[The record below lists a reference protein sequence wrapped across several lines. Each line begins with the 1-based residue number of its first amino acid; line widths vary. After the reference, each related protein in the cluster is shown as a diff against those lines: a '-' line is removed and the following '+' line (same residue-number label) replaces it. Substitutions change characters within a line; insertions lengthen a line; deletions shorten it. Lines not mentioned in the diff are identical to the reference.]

1 MKRAIFHSQL
11 LAVCLQLAPL
21 LQIART
27 IPQLSAAPA
36 LVLVR
41 WIFGSVAMGSI
52 HGLSGATGV
61 TPSAVKSTNGIRTT
75 VTFSITSPYHGT
87 AKSYEAISGLPPGTT
102 LSTRGTL
109 SGVPTVSGEYAVRI
123 RGWQTD
129 GLGGN
134 WAELIVPTTIIGTIP
149 PQVTSQPQG
158 FTLSEGL
165 AANLSTTYTGHEPIS
180 LQWYKEDVEISGA
193 TNAVFSVPKIAQKD
207 AGKYRLRLV
216 NSVKTVFSD
225 WAEIN
230 VQAAQVSRSISGKL
244 EYYLSTQGGV
254 NGVRLNIDEG
264 GGYSVNSAADGSY
277 AIELPASH
285 AGEVTLTPN
294 YATDVPVAN
303 GVTTADITLIRRH
316 VLGLTP
322 LDSPY
327 KVLAGDVNGSDSVT
341 TADITLIRRLI
352 LGVSTN
358 FSAGLWRFVPS
369 DEVFTNTT
377 KPWTATR
384 LRRYASIA
392 AGTTS
397 GQDFKAIKLGD
408 VNGSWKAPTAT
419 TGSIIKSKAK
429 GRLTVEKVTAAA
441 GDVVGIPIKAEGF
454 AAVTSMQFTMRWDPA
469 QLEFVSAGNFE
480 LPGLTAGNFNSLKI
494 QEGLLTF
501 SWDPPSGQGV
511 ELMTIS
517 ELFQV
522 QMKVLAAGG
531 ATAEIAWSESPTPTE
546 VTVDFSPVETDKV
559 IGGVVVS
566 GGTSVTPESLVLK
579 ILGISADGRLELSV
593 QGPVGVQ
600 LAVETTSDLA
610 TWIEAQR
617 IIGEG
622 TSSPAKFTLQPDP
635 NVQAKFW
642 RVRVR

>member
-1 MKRAIFHSQL
+1 M
-11 LAVCLQLAPL
+11 
-21 LQIART
+21 
-27 IPQLSAAPA
+27 
-36 LVLVR
+36 
-41 WIFGSVAMGSI
+41 
-52 HGLSGATGV
+52 
-61 TPSAVKSTNGIRTT
+61 
-75 VTFSITSPYHGT
+75 
-87 AKSYEAISGLPPGTT
+87 
-102 LSTRGTL
+102 
-109 SGVPTVSGEYAVRI
+109 RI

-129 GLGGN
+129 GFGGN

-158 FTLSEGL
+158 VILSEGL

-193 TNAVFSVPKIAQKD
+193 TNAVFIVPKIAQKD
-207 AGKYRLRLV
+207 AGRYRLRLI

-230 VQAAQVSRSISGKL
+230 VQAAQVSRSISGKV

-254 NGVRLNIDEG
+254 KGVSLNITEG
-264 GGYSVNSAADGSY
+264 GGRSAVSAVDGSY
-277 AIELPASH
+277 TIDAPDT
-285 AGEVTLTPN
+285 GVVTLTPT
-294 YATDVPVAN
+294 YATDAPIAN

-316 VLGLTP
+316 VLGLTL

-327 KVLAGDVNGSDSVT
+327 KVMAGDVNGSDSVT

-352 LGVSTN
+352 LGTATT
-358 FSAGLWRFVPS
+358 FSGGLWRFVPS
-369 DEVFTNTT
+369 DEAFTNTA

-384 LRRYASIA
+384 MRQYASLA
-392 AGTTS
+392 SGTLS

-419 TGSIIKSKAK
+419 AGSILKSKAK
-429 GRLTVEKVTAAA
+429 GRLTVGKVTAAT

-454 AAVTSMQFTMRWDPA
+454 AAVTSMQFTMRWDPS
-469 QLEFVSAGNFE
+469 QLQFVSAGNFE
-480 LPGLTAGNFNSLKI
+480 LPGLTVGNFNSLKM

-511 ELMTIS
+511 ELTTIS

-531 ATAEIAWSESPTPTE
+531 ATAEMAWSELPTPTE

-559 IGGVVVS
+559 IGGVTVT
-566 GGTSVTPESLVLK
+566 GGTVVTPESLVLK
-579 ILGISADGRLELSV
+579 VLGVSADGRLELSV
-593 QGPVGVQ
+593 RAPLGVTVV
-600 LAVETTSDLA
+600 LEASDSLLSWA
-610 TWIEAQR
+610 EVQSVT
-617 IIGEG
+617 GEG
-622 TSSPAKFTLQPDP
+622 FEKPAALIRTEVSVGQER
-635 NVQAKFW
+635 FW
-642 RVRVR
+642 RLRVR

>member
-1 MKRAIFHSQL
+1 MKRAFFHSQL

-109 SGVPTVSGEYAVRI
+109 SGVPTLSGEFAVRI
-123 RGWQTD
+123 RGWQND

-158 FTLSEGL
+158 VILSEGL

-193 TNAVFSVPKIAQKD
+193 TNAIFNVPKIAQKD
-207 AGKYRLRLV
+207 AGRYRLRLI

-230 VQAAQVSRSISGKL
+230 VQAAQVSRSISGKV

-254 NGVRLNIDEG
+254 KGVSLNISEG
-264 GGYSVNSAADGSY
+264 GGRSAVSAVDGTY
-277 AIELPASH
+277 TIDAPDTGA
-285 AGEVTLTPN
+285 VTLTPT
-294 YATDVPVAN
+294 YATDAPIAN

-316 VLGLTP
+316 VLGLTL

-327 KVLAGDVNGSDSVT
+327 KVMAGDVNGSDSVT

-352 LGVSTN
+352 LGAATN
-358 FSAGLWRFVPS
+358 FSGGLWRFVPS
-369 DEVFTNTT
+369 DEAFTNTA

-384 LRRYASIA
+384 MRQYASLA
-392 AGTTS
+392 AGKLS

-408 VNGSWKAPTAT
+408 VNGSWKAPTVT
-419 TGSIIKSKAK
+419 TGSILKSKAK
-429 GRLTVEKVTAAA
+429 GRLTVGKVRALAGNTVNIPVSLAGVDQLGSVQMTLSWDANAASYEGVEGLSLGGLSPENLGLARVNDGELSLSWDHPSGRVVDLTGTAGLFQLKLRPTATTA
-441 GDVVGIPIKAEGF
+441 KRIEIRVTEGPTRLELTDGDTEVM
-454 AAVTSMQFTMRWDPA
+454 AAVDSGW
-469 QLEFVSAGNFE
+469 LEIGAPGEVSLDLVSLRFI
-480 LPGLTAGNFNSLKI
+480 GLN
-494 QEGLLTF
+494 
-501 SWDPPSGQGV
+501 
-511 ELMTIS
+511 
-517 ELFQV
+517 
-522 QMKVLAAGG
+522 
-531 ATAEIAWSESPTPTE
+531 
-546 VTVDFSPVETDKV
+546 
-559 IGGVVVS
+559 
-566 GGTSVTPESLVLK
+566 
-579 ILGISADGRLELSV
+579 ADGRIELEARGPEGMKLNLEASDTLKTWAEVQSV
-593 QGPVGVQ
+593 TAQGP
-600 LAVETTSDLA
+600 D
-610 TWIEAQR
+610 
-617 IIGEG
+617 
-622 TSSPAKFTLQPDP
+622 SPVKVTLQPDP

>member
-1 MKRAIFHSQL
+1 MKRAFFHSQL

-109 SGVPTVSGEYAVRI
+109 SGVPTLSGEYAVRI
-123 RGWQTD
+123 RGWQND

-134 WAELIVPTTIIGTIP
+134 WAELIVPTTVIGTIP

-158 FTLSEGL
+158 VILSEGL
-165 AANLSTTYTGHEPIS
+165 VANLATTFTGHEPIS

-207 AGKYRLRLV
+207 AGRYRLRLI
-216 NSVKTVFSD
+216 NSVNTVFSD

-230 VQAAQVSRSISGKL
+230 VQAAQVSRSISGKV

-254 NGVRLNIDEG
+254 KGVSLNITEG
-264 GGYSVNSAADGSY
+264 GGRSAVSAVDGTY
-277 AIELPASH
+277 TIDAPDTGA
-285 AGEVTLTPN
+285 VTLTPS
-294 YATDVPVAN
+294 YATDAPIAN

-316 VLGLTP
+316 VLGLTL

-327 KVLAGDVNGSDSVT
+327 KVMAGDVNGSDSVT

-352 LGVSTN
+352 LGTATT
-358 FSAGLWRFVPS
+358 FSGGLWRFVPS
-369 DEVFTNTT
+369 DEAFTNTA

-384 LRRYASIA
+384 MRQYASLA
-392 AGTTS
+392 AGKLS

-419 TGSIIKSKAK
+419 TGSILKSKAK
-429 GRLTVEKVTAAA
+429 GRLTAGKVRAEAGKTVNIPVSLAGVDELGSVQMTLSWDANAASYEGVEGLSLGGLSPENLGLTRVNDGELSLSWDHLLGGRVDLNGAAELFQLKLRPTATTAKRIEIRVTEGPTRLELTDGDTEVMAGVDPGWIETDLPSQAAFES
-441 GDVVGIPIKAEGF
+441 V
-454 AAVTSMQFTMRWDPA
+454 R
-469 QLEFVSAGNFE
+469 LRFV
-480 LPGLTAGNFNSLKI
+480 GLTADGSVQLEVRAPEGMKI
-494 QEGLLTF
+494 AL
-501 SWDPPSGQGV
+501 
-511 ELMTIS
+511 
-517 ELFQV
+517 
-522 QMKVLAAGG
+522 
-531 ATAEIAWSESPTPTE
+531 
-546 VTVDFSPVETDKV
+546 ETSD
-559 IGGVVVS
+559 
-566 GGTSVTPESLVLK
+566 SLVLWTEILK
-579 ILGISADGRLELSV
+579 INGQGMSHPVTNTLS
-593 QGPVGVQ
+593 
-600 LAVETTSDLA
+600 
-610 TWIEAQR
+610 
-617 IIGEG
+617 IIGN
-622 TSSPAKFTLQPDP
+622 SHD
-635 NVQAKFW
+635 KFW
-642 RVRVR
+642 RIRTAN